1 MCLPYLKE
9 KAESFSD
16 NIVNNSPNGI
26 IVLNDKLEVQKINPA
41 AMKIM
46 NIRLARRCSRR
57 AGGKDNGSQT
67 FS

>member
-46 NIRLARRCSRR
+46 NIRLSSDVLGEPGCEDPRPEALP
-57 AGGKDNGSQT
+57 
-67 FS
+67 